1 MPGPPAPPAPTGP
14 FNPTRSHLD
23 PAYVPVAWAASQAAG
38 GLQGQGVKVGIL
50 DTGAQA
56 GNPGLAGRIGSYKN
70 YVAGADTST
79 QDKYGHGTQ
88 VAQILG
94 GTATPLGSGGNPF
107 PGGVAPA
114 STLYVARVIGDDGA
128 SSLQYVQPAYA
139 DLLAQG
145 VRLFNNSYGQTAS
158 INTVAGQQNNAN
170 SALVTESRWYQP
182 AVDAG
187 GLLVWAAGN
196 EGQRQPSIEGGL
208 PSLMPGLEKGWLTV
222 VNVALDG
229 RGAVT
234 GLDATSNAC
243 GVAAAWCLAAPG
255 TDYYSPVTG
264 TAFATGAGNGTSLSA
279 AIVTGTAALVW
290 QQFPWMSGS
299 NVQQTLLGTA
309 TALGDPAIYG
319 YGLVNA
325 AKAVNGPGRF
335 DWGTFTASVP
345 VATSSTFAN
354 NIAGAGGLLKMGNGS
369 LTLAGASTYAGGTT
383 VSQGTLTLAGSVA
396 SDVTV
401 NAMGQLWG
409 RGGVI
414 NANLTN
420 SGTAGTRDGSL
431 QVTGDYVASAMSTTV
446 VNLGDPLRVSGT
458 ASLNNGEVKIVYGSG
473 YAARSVEPLLIAAGG
488 LDGSF
493 GFLTLTGSVFVSGDL
508 SYTPTEADITLS
520 RASVS
525 SVAIASYAASD
536 HTTQQTAQH
545 IDAALQ
551 QADLYPA
558 ASTPAQA
565 DFTAAADAFIHASSL
580 PVAKASIDSLSGQ
593 IHASSQALTFQQA
606 GIVDRTLANRI
617 DGLAGGNEG
626 GVWFQGT
633 GANGSIARA
642 GYASGSYT
650 GGGAAAG
657 YDHAIADGG
666 VLGAALDWNRL
677 GSHYAAQTGTS
688 STRSTG
694 VSLYGGAVFG
704 NAYASGRVGQGWIH
718 SDIGRWALL
727 GGGQAAISSVRADR
741 LSSFYGETGYRF
753 VGTDTVLT
761 PFLGLGYDH
770 LERGAI
776 AERGAGGFGLLA
788 DQENYDQS
796 HAQLGARL
804 ARDWRWSGG
813 SASLSGYVLYQRL
826 LGSANLGFEAAYAGA
841 PGATFTVQGIDPA
854 RHGVWAGIGLTTRL
868 ASGWSWYANLD
879 GQFATSGSRSRAI
892 SAGLRKSF

>member
-1 MPGPPAPPAPTGP
+1 M
-14 FNPTRSHLD
+14 
-23 PAYVPVAWAASQAAG
+23 
-38 GLQGQGVKVGIL
+38 KVGIL

-88 VAQILG
+88 VAEILG
-94 GTATPLGSGGNPF
+94 GSATSAGSGGSVF

-114 STLYVARVIGDDGA
+114 STLYVARIIGDDG
-128 SSLQYVQPAYA
+128 SSNLQYVQPAYA

-145 VRLFNNSYGQTAS
+145 VRLFNNSYGQATS
-158 INTVAGQQNNAN
+158 ISAVAGQQNDAN
-170 SALVTESRWYQP
+170 SALVTEARWYQP

-196 EGQRQPSIEGGL
+196 EGQRQPSVEGGL
-208 PSLMPGLEKGWLTV
+208 PALMPGLKSGWLTV

-229 RGAVT
+229 KGAVT
-234 GLDATSNAC
+234 GLDPTSNAC

-255 TDYYSPVTG
+255 TDYYSPVIG
-264 TAFATGAGNGTSLSA
+264 TAFATGAGDGTSLSA

-325 AKAVNGPGRF
+325 GKAVNGPGRF
-335 DWGTFTASVP
+335 DWGTFSASVP
-345 VATSSTFAN
+345 AAISSTFAN
-354 NIAGAGGLLKMGNGS
+354 SIAGAGGLLKMGNGS
-369 LTLAGASTYAGGTT
+369 LTLAGANTYAGGTT
-383 VSQGTLTLAGSVA
+383 VSQGELALAGSVA

-414 NANLTN
+414 NASLYN
-420 SGTAGTRDGSL
+420 SGTVGTRDGAL
-431 QVTGDYVASAMSTTV
+431 RVNGDYSASAMSTTV
-446 VNLGDPLRVSGT
+446 VNLGDPLRVTGKAT
-458 ASLNNGEVKIVYGSG
+458 LNNGEVSIVYASG
-473 YAARSVEPLLIAAGG
+473 YAARSVEPLLVATGG

-493 GFLTLTGSVFVSGDL
+493 GFLTLTGSVFVSGNL
-508 SYTPTEADITLS
+508 SYTATEADVTLA

-525 SVAIASYAASD
+525 SVAVAAYAASD

-551 QADLYPA
+551 QADQSPGA
-558 ASTPAQA
+558 GTPAQA
-565 DFTAAADAFIHASSL
+565 DFAAAADAFVQVSSL
-580 PVAKASIDSLSGQ
+580 PLAKASIDSLSGQ

-606 GIVDRTLANRI
+606 DIVDRTLANRI
-617 DGLAGGNEG
+617 DGFAANNEG

-633 GANGSIARA
+633 GANGTIARA
-642 GYASGSYT
+642 GYASGSYS

-657 YDHAIADGG
+657 YDRAVSDGV

-677 GSHYAAQTGTS
+677 GSRYAAQTGTS

-694 VSLYGGAVFG
+694 VSLYGGDAVG
-704 NAYASGRVGQGWIH
+704 NAYVLGRLGQSWIH
-718 SDIGRWALL
+718 SDVGRWALL
-727 GGGQAAISSVRADR
+727 GGEQAAISSDRADR
-741 LSSFYGETGYRF
+741 MSSFYGETGYRF

-761 PFLGLGYDH
+761 PFAGLGYDH

-788 DQENYDQS
+788 DQKSYDQS

-804 ARDWRWSGG
+804 ARDWHWNGG
-813 SASLSGYVLYQRL
+813 SAALSGYVLYQRL
-826 LGSANLGFEAAYAGA
+826 LGGTDLGFEAAYAGA
-841 PGATFTVQGIDPA
+841 PAATFTVEGIDPA
-854 RHGVWAGIGLTTRL
+854 RHGVWAGIGLTTQL

-879 GQFATSGSRSRAI
+879 GQFGASGARSRAI